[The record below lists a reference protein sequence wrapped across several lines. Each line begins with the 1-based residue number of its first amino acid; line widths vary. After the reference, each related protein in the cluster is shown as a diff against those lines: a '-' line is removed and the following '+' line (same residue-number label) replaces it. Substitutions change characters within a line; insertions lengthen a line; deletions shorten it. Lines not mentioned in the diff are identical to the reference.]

1 MHLFLQKEAR
11 EQNMDQ
17 IVIWRLD
24 ETHLRADIIDA
35 LFGRVNLY
43 FLYLKGLYRVL
54 LICDVISLTILTR

>member
-1 MHLFLQKEAR
+1 
-11 EQNMDQ
+11 MDQ